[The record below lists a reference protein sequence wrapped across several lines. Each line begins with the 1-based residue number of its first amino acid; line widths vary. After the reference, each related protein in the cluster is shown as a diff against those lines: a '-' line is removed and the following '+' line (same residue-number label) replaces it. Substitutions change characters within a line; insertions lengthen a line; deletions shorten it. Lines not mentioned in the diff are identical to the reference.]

1 MPLGTDTPCHNIQ
14 LSGVLYVL
22 SMGRVNKNLPGRLIE
37 EKRMSSYIKHTSL
50 VASTG
55 EESFEAIFTR
65 YYPLVYQLA
74 FRCTGRGDEA
84 DDIAQEV
91 FLRFYRVPPQATS
104 EGERRAW
111 LCRVATN
118 LSLNALRAHQR
129 RTHHEERAAGET
141 QLESGAGAS
150 QASPEQQVLAL
161 EQAALVREVLAEL
174 PERQQTYL
182 LLRSIGL
189 SYAEIAQATG
199 VAPAS
204 VGSLLARAEREFRRR
219 YYERA
224 RTTAE

>member
-1 MPLGTDTPCHNIQ
+1 
-14 LSGVLYVL
+14 
-22 SMGRVNKNLPGRLIE
+22 
-37 EKRMSSYIKHTSL
+37 MSSYSKHTSL
-50 VASTG
+50 VASTD
-55 EESFEAIFTR
+55 EESFESLFTR

-74 FRCTGRGDEA
+74 YRCTGRSDEA

-91 FLRFYRVPPQATS
+91 FLRFYRVPPQARN

-129 RTHHEERAAGET
+129 RTHHEERAAGAA
-141 QLESGAGAS
+141 QSESGADVAH
-150 QASPEQQVLAL
+150 ASPEQHVLAL
-161 EQAALVREVLAEL
+161 EQATLVREVLAEL

-199 VAPAS
+199 IAAAS